1 MKVADFPQIMALS
14 TSEKLLLVEE
24 LWNEIGQKSDS
35 LEMPE
40 WHKRELD
47 QSVADHARDPM
58 EGSPWPEVKNRL
70 LARK

>member
-14 TSEKLLLVEE
+14 TSEKLILVEE
-24 LWNEIGQKSDS
+24 LWNEIGRKSES

-47 QSVADHARDPM
+47 RSIADHARDPL
-58 EGSPWPEVKNRL
+58 EGSLWPEARDRI

>member
-35 LEMPE
+35 LELPE

-47 QSVADHARDPM
+47 QSITDHARDSM
-58 EGSPWPEVKNRL
+58 EGSPWPEAKNRI

>member
-1 MKVADFPQIMALS
+1 
-14 TSEKLLLVEE
+14 LVEE
-24 LWNEIGQKSDS
+24 LWNEIAQKSES

-47 QSVADHARDPM
+47 HSVADHLRDPG
-58 EGSPWPEVKNRL
+58 EGSPWTGVRDRI

>member
-24 LWNEIGQKSDS
+24 LWNEIGQKSES

-58 EGSPWPEVKNRL
+58 EG
-70 LARK
+70 